1 MSNRKTLLAAS
12 MSSHKTRLAASILA
26 SFCMAGTL
34 HAQDTTTS
42 QNPAAPKST
51 ASTTTSGQANPTN
64 AKELEEVT
72 VVGIRA
78 SLKQSMDTKRNADA
92 IVDAISAEDIG
103 KFPASNVAE
112 ALAQIPGVTLD
123 RQLGATQ
130 RVSINGLDP
139 SLNLTLLDGHPVA
152 QAVWLYDDSP
162 NRGFNFSLLAP
173 EVIGALEVYK
183 SPEAH
188 LPEGAIGGTVIMH
201 TIKPLDVASNTI
213 AGSFGDN
220 YDDMVS
226 KGRPSASVFY
236 SWHNDDKTFG
246 ADISAQHYEQF
257 TNRQGLEN
265 YGYSSVSSVNAAALA
280 AGNSVIQNELN
291 AGLIKGTDQV
301 PNQVSA
307 TNFQQTE
314 KRDSVT
320 ANLQW
325 KPNEHFSSTL
335 SLMYVKDNLDN
346 LNQSMYPW
354 ATNNAAGITSLTEGP
369 NGIITS
375 GTQAGTACQNNLNCV
390 STAHTFTDN
399 SARVSHIT
407 TKGVDWQGEYKGDG
421 WKLNGQAGVSTSR
434 NPMEQAVKEIFYG
447 GGFDWSLAKGPQ
459 YTDPTTANDPSY
471 WADNGWGGNLGK
483 EMYKA
488 RDVYGQLDFSKDF
501 DGFFNQLEVGVRYAS
516 HWESQTLNVY
526 TGAQTLTLD
535 QIGYGGLTN
544 LSGSRSLGLSQ
555 SSIQHVQT
563 AGFNSIFNAI
573 LSTPGFGVAQ
583 DANSYW
589 DNTFAVQQQNSAA
602 YAQLNFG
609 NDTLH
614 GNFGVRF
621 VHTENTSSGYNI
633 PGACAAADSWD
644 CTFPS
649 GFGYVTQTSTRNNWL
664 PSFNI
669 AYNLTP
675 DFILRGAAS
684 ETVAYAPYNQMAPY
698 FAANDTVLT
707 AVAGNPNLKP
717 YRSLNADGSAEWYFN
732 DQSVFAVSFFYKDIL
747 NYIVNAAT
755 MQQRINGSWTIPGY
769 QINAASLIASGQCT
783 AAGICDY
790 DVTAP
795 VDGGRAKVKG
805 GTLSYQQA
813 FGYGFG
819 LRANYTYSDAS
830 TNSGGAL
837 PYNSKNSYNIS
848 PYYEQG
854 PYSASIVY
862 GYRSSYLA
870 GGYVAGAPSTYIDG
884 YKELDATLGYQ
895 INKNFSLTF
904 NALNLLNS
912 KYDAYLG
919 SKTQLSAEYVTGR
932 QYMLK
937 ANFKF

>member
-1 MSNRKTLLAAS
+1 MNYRKTLLAAS
-12 MSSHKTRLAASILA
+12 IITSLFASGAIY
-26 SFCMAGTL
+26 
-34 HAQDTTTS
+34 AQDSTQTS
-42 QNPAAPKST
+42 ST
-51 ASTTTSGQANPTN
+51 VNRATQAQDQKADTKQ
-64 AKELEEVT
+64 AKELPT
-72 VVGIRA
+72 VVVTGIRA
-78 SLKQSMDTKRNADA
+78 SLKLSMDTKRNADA
-92 IVDAISAEDIG
+92 IIDAISAEDIG

-183 SPEAH
+183 SPEAR

-201 TIKPLDVASNTI
+201 TVKPLDVAPNTVT
-213 AGSFGDN
+213 GSFGVN
-220 YDDMVS
+220 YDDMVGS
-226 KGRPSASVFY
+226 SRPSGSLFY

-246 ADISAQHYEQF
+246 VDVSGQHYEQY
-257 TNRQGLEN
+257 TDRQGLEN
-265 YGYSSVSSVNAAALA
+265 YGYSSVSSVNTAALA
-280 AGNSVIQNELN
+280 AGNTAIQNELT
-291 AGLIKGTDQV
+291 AGTIKGTDQI

-307 TNFQQTE
+307 TNFQQIE

-320 ANLQW
+320 VNLQW
-325 KPNEHFSSTL
+325 RPSENFESTL
-335 SLMYVKDNLDN
+335 GLMYVKDNLDN

-354 ATNNAAGITSLTEGP
+354 ATNNPAGITSLTEGP

-390 STAHTFTDN
+390 STAHTYTDN
-399 SARVSHIT
+399 NARTSHIT
-407 TKGVDWQGEYKGDG
+407 TKGVDWQGLYKGNG
-421 WKLNGQAGVSTSR
+421 WSLGAQAGVSVSR

-447 GGFDWSLAKGPQ
+447 GGFDWSLNKGPQ
-459 YTDPTTANDPSY
+459 YTDPTTANDPNY

-483 EMYKA
+483 ELYKA
-488 RDVYGQLDFSKDF
+488 RDLYGQVDFSKDF
-501 DGFFNQLEVGVRYAS
+501 DGFFNQLEIGARYAS

-535 QIGYGGLTN
+535 QIGYGGLTD
-544 LSGSRSLGLSQ
+544 LSGSSSLGLTQ

-563 AGFNSIFNAI
+563 AGANAIFNAI
-573 LSTPGFGVAQ
+573 TGTPGFGVAQ

-602 YAQLNFG
+602 YAQLDFG
-609 NDTLH
+609 NETVH
-614 GNFGVRF
+614 GNLGVRF
-621 VHTENTSSGYNI
+621 VHTKNTSSGYII
-633 PGACAAADSWD
+633 PNDCASADSFD
-644 CTFPS
+644 CTFPT
-649 GFGYVTQTSTRNNWL
+649 GFGYVTQQSARNNWL

-669 AYNLTP
+669 AYNVTS

-684 ETVAYAPYNQMAPY
+684 ETIAYAPYNQMAPY

-707 AVAGNPNLKP
+707 GVAGNPDLKP

-732 DQSVFAVSFFYKDIL
+732 DQSVLAASFFYKDIL
-747 NYIVNAAT
+747 NYIVNAST
-755 MQQRINGSWTIPGY
+755 MQERINGSWTLPGY
-769 QINAASLIASGQCT
+769 QTSAAALIATGQCT
-783 AAGICDY
+783 TAGICDY
-790 DVTAP
+790 SVTAP

-805 GTLSYQQA
+805 VTLSYQQS
-813 FGYGFG
+813 FGGGFG

-830 TNSGGAL
+830 TASGGAL
-837 PYNSKNSYNIS
+837 PYNSKDAYNVS
-848 PYYEQG
+848 PYFEQG
-854 PYSASIVY
+854 PYSASVTY

-919 SKTQLSAEYVTGR
+919 SKTQLSALYVTGR